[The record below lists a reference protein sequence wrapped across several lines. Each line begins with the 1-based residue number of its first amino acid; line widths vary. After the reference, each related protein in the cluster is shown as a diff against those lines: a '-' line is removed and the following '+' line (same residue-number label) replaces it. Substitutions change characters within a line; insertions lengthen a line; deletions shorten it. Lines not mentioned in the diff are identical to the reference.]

1 MRKQFLNSIYKSA
14 VYERNQAGKRIMV
27 SPDILYM
34 VIKDIDT
41 NEKELIIKERPK
53 IKFYV
58 AKEKQPYSKIFMPK
72 SELEEVECFYEE
84 RDIEIAKRLNMTDE
98 FWNSLRNKTHGAFM
112 REMLSN
118 PNIYMADINI
128 EDYYKIMFTI
138 EHGEYPARYKKGFS
152 DIEVDISNY
161 NGFPYEE
168 EAPCPINT
176 INYIDGWTKTVHSV
190 ILRNNNN
197 HQIKE
202 LEESIES
209 GDFQKELLES
219 FTETDQDFK
228 FLFYFVDSEQDVINQ
243 YFRIIEMTEPD
254 FVAFWNIHFDIET
267 IINRMKRL
275 KLDIAEIMCPTYLP
289 KKYKYV
295 KWNEDNSFGFGGED
309 DKKNAGHPSRLW
321 HWLEVAGKT
330 QWYDQMS
337 LYSNLRKRMTL
348 PSYTLDDIGESEVGI
363 RKIKFGDF
371 GESMKSV
378 ISSNFRLFMKYAIRD
393 VYVQY
398 KIEEKVNDVE
408 RMVNGTTRLS
418 KITKISY
425 IIKNMLTESFYR
437 QGNIIGNTVAY
448 NVFDTIPG
456 AIVSDPNLI
465 EQRGIKIGDFE
476 TNLYKF
482 VVDFDAASL
491 YPNLMIA
498 FNIAKS
504 TLFGRIYKITRIE
517 PDGLEIPIK
526 MTGGEFNNSLQTIDS
541 SIFDLSSQ
549 LFGLPTFESIID
561 DIEHTITKKKE

>member
-34 VIKDIDT
+34 IIKDIDT

-53 IKFYV
+53 IKFYI
-58 AKEKQPYSKIFMPK
+58 AKEKQPYPKIFMPK

-84 RDIEIAKRLNMTDE
+84 RDIEIAKKLNMVDE
-98 FWNSLRNKTHGAFM
+98 FWNSLRNKTHSAFM
-112 REMLSN
+112 REMLSH
-118 PNIYMADINI
+118 PDIYMGDINI

-138 EHGEYPARYKKGFS
+138 EHGEHPARYKKGFS

-176 INYIDGWTKTVHSV
+176 INYIDGWTKTVYSV
-190 ILRNNNN
+190 ILRNHNNP
-197 HQIKE
+197 QIKE
-202 LEESIES
+202 LEEAVES

-219 FTETDQDFK
+219 FTKQDQDFK
-228 FLFYFVDSEQDVINQ
+228 FLFYFVDSEQEVINQ

-275 KLDIAEIMCPTYLP
+275 KMDIAEIMCPTYLP

-295 KWNEDNSFGFGGED
+295 KWNEDNSFGFGGDD

-330 QWYDQMS
+330 QWYDQMA

-517 PDGLEIPIK
+517 PDGLEIPVK

-541 SIFDLSSQ
+541 SIFDLCSQ
-549 LFGLPTFESIID
+549 LFGLPTFESIVD
-561 DIEHTITKKKE
+561 DIEYSITKNKK